1 MVLVIVID
9 IHSSVMKM
17 RIQYTIFRFNIIM
30 IKVQVFISSGISY
43 VYKNKWE

>member
-30 IKVQVFISSGISY
+30 IKVQVFSSGISY